1 MMSNVRNI
9 EISPSLG
16 KLEELINREEY
27 QNFQNDVET
36 ADRVTKW
43 AMIYLS
49 DRKLFDKIVTTDN
62 KILVFLLLKAKDEL
76 AHFMHPYKYEKST
89 RRLAAHYIDILTG
102 DTTDADKQMIN
113 LAMLEFV
120 KYGCL
125 DGVKQMMDLG
135 ADIHFLADAPLSNAI
150 EEKHVNI
157 IEYIVKNFEGFSN
170 NYKQWIRIKAI
181 QSNNLEIVKLIIGKL
196 GVGDDL
202 QIHTEKLE
210 IIDYLR
216 SSKRHRISDEAD
228 DE

>member
-1 MMSNVRNI
+1 MMSNTPNI
-9 EISPSLG
+9 EIPPSLG

-27 QNFQNDVET
+27 QNFQNDVEK

-76 AHFMHPYKYEKST
+76 AHFMHPFKYEKST

-125 DGVKQMMDLG
+125 DGVKQMIELG

-157 IEYIVKNFEGFSN
+157 VEYIVENFDFSN

-181 QSNNLEIVKLIIGKL
+181 QSNNPEIVKLIIDKL
-196 GVGDDL
+196 GVSDNL

-216 SSKRHRISDEAD
+216 SLKRHRISD